1 MSLKRA
7 LNLVIPEYEAAF
19 ANNSCLFILDPD
31 KLRFDDAMRPV
42 IPMAI
47 PIPKI
52 NICGI
57 ANPSLFIFFFWNINH
72 YRKFTLI

>member
-1 MSLKRA
+1 M
-7 LNLVIPEYEAAF
+7 PEYEAAF

-42 IPMAI
+42 TPIAI

-52 NICGI
+52 KICGI
-57 ANPSLFIFFFWNINH
+57 AKPLSYFFFLKH
-72 YRKFTLI
+72 KSCEKFH

>member
-1 MSLKRA
+1 MSLNRA

-31 KLRFDDAMRPV
+31 KLRFDDAIRPV
-42 IPMAI
+42 TPIAI

-52 NICGI
+52 KIWGI
-57 ANPSLFIFFFWNINH
+57 AKPWSFLLFIFFF
-72 YRKFTLI
+72 